1 MSVGIGAR
9 TAGAAASGPGPVAW
23 TGIFAATCLLLIALN
38 HILWLVVPALMA
50 LVLSYALDSPM
61 RRLMYAGISRE
72 MAAALVTG
80 VLLIFLVVATLLL
93 LAWAGA
99 RAEDW
104 QAGVERYLRGGA
116 VLLERTL
123 AALEGRWSTLARAN
137 LAAGVTTLLN
147 EFSST
152 FVERQVQPLAVSIL
166 AWLPA
171 ALLGPFF
178 AFFFLRDGRRFHGF
192 IARAVPNAYFE
203 KTLDLL
209 HDMHQTG
216 RAYFTGLVKLA
227 VLDTLAL
234 GIGLWALGLPGAWLL
249 ALIAAVLA
257 WIPYVGS
264 IAGCLLVVLV
274 AATDFPQDPA
284 VAYWAVALFVLVR
297 MLDDFVFLPATVG
310 KSLKLH
316 PLVSVLML
324 FVGGAVAGVPGL
336 ALVLP
341 LLGVATVVGAA
352 LSEILTDR
360 RLRARHA
367 YALRLQKAQASSD
380 LA

>member
-1 MSVGIGAR
+1 MKR
-9 TAGAAASGPGPVAW
+9 PPTRAAAHPGPGPVAW
-23 TGIFAATCLLLIALN
+23 VLILAATCLLLVALN
-38 HILWLVVPALMA
+38 RILWLVLPALTA
-50 LVLSYALDSPM
+50 LVLSYALYPPM
-61 RRLMYAGISRE
+61 QRLMYGGLSRPQ
-72 MAAALVTG
+72 AAALVTT
-80 VLLIFLVVATLLL
+80 VFFVLVVAGTLLL
-93 LAWAGA
+93 LSWAGA

-104 QAGVERYLRGGA
+104 QAGVERYLQGGA
-116 VLLERTL
+116 QWLEHTL
-123 AALEGRWSTLARAN
+123 ASLEARSAVLARAR
-137 LAAGVTTLLN
+137 LAGTVTDWLG

-152 FVERQVQPLAVSIL
+152 FVERQVQPLLVAAV

-178 AFFFLRDGRRFHGF
+178 AFFILRDGRRLQAF

-203 KTLDLL
+203 RTLALL
-209 HDMHQTG
+209 HEMHHTG

-234 GIGLWALGLPGAWLL
+234 GAGLWILGLPGAWLL
-249 ALIAAVLA
+249 ALVCAVLA

-274 AATDFPQDPA
+274 AATDFPADPA

-297 MLDDFVFLPATVG
+297 MLDDFVFMPATVG
-310 KSLKLH
+310 RSLNLH
-316 PLVSVLML
+316 PLLTVLML
-324 FVGGAVAGVPGL
+324 FVGGAVAGIAGL

-341 LLGVATVVGAA
+341 LLGVAAVVGAA

-367 YALRLQKAQASSD
+367 HALRLRAEQAAAD
-380 LA
+380 LR

>member
-1 MSVGIGAR
+1 VSVGIGAP

-178 AFFFLRDGRRFHGF
+178 AFFLLRDGRRFHGF

-274 AATDFPQDPA
+274 AATDFPQEPA

-310 KSLKLH
+310 KSLNLH